1 MYVWWSVICVFSSQ
15 QAGEGTAG
23 QLPDVMALAVKLAQ
37 ETRASKQTGGRD
49 RQIGQSSRQAE
60 VVPAENSVRVEQ
72 KEPAGAATRES
83 N

>member
-1 MYVWWSVICVFSSQ
+1 
-15 QAGEGTAG
+15 
-23 QLPDVMALAVKLAQ
+23 MALAVKLAQ

>member
-1 MYVWWSVICVFSSQ
+1 MICVYSSQ

-60 VVPAENSVRVEQ
+60 VVVPEANSVRVEQ